1 MIDLLTYVVVVVVIS
16 VTVNQVINYL
26 WKRWKR

>member
-1 MIDLLTYVVVVVVIS
+1 MIDLLTYMVVVVVIS

-26 WKRWKR
+26 WKRWKS

>member
-1 MIDLLTYVVVVVVIS
+1 MIDLLTYMVVVVVIF

>member
-1 MIDLLTYVVVVVVIS
+1 MIDLLTYMVVVVVIS